1 MKNLRPLLSVPLLAA
16 IAATSLAGT
25 DRAAPADDNAARQA
39 APVEAQVEAQTA
51 AHTEQHAEPPAEAQT
66 AAHTEPAGDT
76 TASDTTASGAA
87 NASAAGGPGE
97 APSTTETTRLI
108 VDLNAALLNVLQKSD
123 NLDYAQRF
131 ALLAPT
137 LQATFD
143 LEYMAR
149 QVVGRGFLDLDE
161 ESRAKWYELFAAY
174 MTANY
179 ASRFDHF
186 ANQHFEIIGE
196 DPGAK
201 GTVLVRTRV
210 TEPTKDP
217 VALSYRVRETGATC
231 KVIDVY
237 LKGTVS
243 EIALRRSEY
252 ASVLKRE
259 GFDALVTSVEARIQ
273 KLATIADSSA

>member
-1 MKNLRPLLSVPLLAA
+1 MKTRLPLLILPFLAA
-16 IAATSLAGT
+16 IATTSLAGT
-25 DRAAPADDNAARQA
+25 DGASPAD
-39 APVEAQVEAQTA
+39 QTA
-51 AHTEQHAEPPAEAQT
+51 PHQDIQNDARTDGQPEAV
-66 AAHTEPAGDT
+66 TEPV
-76 TASDTTASGAA
+76 AA
-87 NASAAGGPGE
+87 AAAGGVAVTDGDGATDVASDGAADVASEPQ
-97 APSTTETTRLI
+97 SVTETTRVI
-108 VDLNAALLNVLQKSD
+108 AELNAALLNVLQKSND
-123 NLDYAQRF
+123 LDYAQRF

-137 LQATFD
+137 LESTFD

-161 ESRAKWYELFAAY
+161 ESRARWYQLFAAY

-186 ANQHFEIIGE
+186 ANQRFEIIGE

-210 TEPTKDP
+210 LEPTKDP
-217 VALSYRVRETGATC
+217 VALSYRVRETDGTC

-259 GFDALVTSVEARIQ
+259 GFDALVTSVEARIE
-273 KLATIADSSA
+273 KLAASADSSA